1 MIENS
6 LHDFAK
12 MTFNKQKMKES
23 LPYPVYLKWKNAIRN
38 QQDLDRETA
47 DAIAHAMKTWAI
59 ENGATHYAHWF
70 FPLNGVTAKKHES
83 FMDRTDDLEP
93 MIRFSGKEL
102 IKGEPDASSFPS
114 GGMRSTFEARGYTYW
129 DCTANSFIIDNILY
143 IPSIFVSY
151 HGEKLDKRGPLLE
164 SMNLVG
170 HYGAQIANL
179 FAKDQHTYR
188 VRSKV
193 GLEQEFFL
201 VDEKLAAK
209 RPDILNCDCTL
220 IGAKPSKGQELDDH
234 YFGSIPKRVMDFYA
248 DLNAELY
255 KLGIYAKTEHNEAA
269 PCQFEIAVLFENT
282 NVTIDN
288 NHLCMSLLR
297 KIAKKHGLKCL
308 LHEKPFKGVNGSGK
322 HNNYSL
328 ATNYGLNC
336 FDPGDNPQENLL
348 FLVFLTAMI
357 ASANKYATLLRVAS
371 SSPSNDARLGAQEAP
386 PAIISIFLGE
396 DLEEVLRSIE
406 EGDFTPKMDVRD
418 IKINNLAYVPR
429 DLSDRNRTSPFAFT
443 GNKFE
448 FRMLGS
454 SLSAADVNIV
464 LNTAMADT
472 LKNYGERLKDFSG
485 EELKQETY
493 ALIREEI
500 HTHERILYSGDNY
513 SDAWKEEAERRG
525 LPSYPTFYE
534 ALKSLK
540 EDKSVEVYI
549 NHGIFTKEELFA
561 IYEIGMEEVV
571 KVNGLQGRTLLSMVQ
586 KDVLPSALEE
596 INFVGQALEK
606 IKNPGLEDYLKKLN
620 ENVEELYKEKD
631 LLKEE
636 LEACEEKAT
645 IDEKAEFLQEKI
657 LPKLKKVREICD
669 NLEEDMSRRNWSLP
683 TYEELFNSVM

>member
-1 MIENS
+1 MDTNKIFGI
-6 LHDFAK
+6 D
-12 MTFNKQKMKES
+12 TFDKKQMKDS
-23 LPYPVYLKWKNAIRN
+23 LPFPIYQKWKNAVRKE
-38 QQDLDRETA
+38 DLLDIETA
-47 DAIAHAMKTWAI
+47 EIIAHAMKKWAI
-59 ENGATHYAHWF
+59 ERGATHFCHWF
-70 FPLNGVTAKKHES
+70 QPLNGLTAKKHDS
-83 FMDRTDDLEP
+83 FLDRGDDNTP
-93 MIRFSGKEL
+93 INRFSAKEL
-102 IKGEPDASSFPS
+102 IKGEPDASSFPTGS
-114 GGMRSTFEARGYTYW
+114 IRSTFEARGYTYW
-129 DCTANSFIIDNILY
+129 DCTSNTFIVDNIMY
-143 IPSIFVSY
+143 IPSVFVSY
-151 HGEKLDKRGPLLE
+151 DGTTLDKKLPLLKSLDYLSDYATKLYNE
-164 SMNLVG
+164 ISDE
-170 HYGAQIANL
+170 HC
-179 FAKDQHTYR
+179 YR
-188 VRSKV
+188 MKV
-193 GLEQEFFL
+193 KIGLEQEFFL

-540 EDKSVEVYI
+540 EDKSVEVFI